1 VEGRP
6 FSTIFFFNGGQGAR
20 PASDGIS
27 TLSFPTNVSTTP
39 IELLE
44 RALPVRITEKSY
56 LPGSGGVGRFHGGM
70 GQRVALEVTG
80 AETVYAVLL
89 SQRLK
94 YPPRGRQGG
103 ADGGVEKIILNGENV
118 EADKP
123 FRLSPSDVL
132 VLDLPGGGGFG
143 RAESSSR

>member
-1 VEGRP
+1 
-6 FSTIFFFNGGQGAR
+6 
-20 PASDGIS
+20 
-27 TLSFPTNVSTTP
+27 
-39 IELLE
+39 
-44 RALPVRITEKSY
+44 
-56 LPGSGGVGRFHGGM
+56 
-70 GQRVALEVTG
+70 
-80 AETVYAVLL
+80 LL